1 LGAMV
6 TDKGGGPK
14 VSKLVLWQRK
24 IAESPIPITGVVLVV
39 VFVIFAF
46 VAPNFLTLYVLS
58 NIVTFASSYG
68 FVVVGVTFLMISG
81 EFDLSVGSMLAVAGY
96 VFAYSLLAG
105 VPPLLAAVITL
116 AAGAL
121 MGLINGLIVVRT
133 GIPSFIATLGTLL
146 AYRGIAHALGRG
158 RALPYTPAVKPVLF
172 DILNGY
178 ITPLNQLTDPPGNL
192 RASIIWFVLVV
203 LFMSYLLM
211 RTRYGNWTFAVGG
224 NSGAALS
231 QAVNVRRVKLINF
244 MMSGTL
250 AALASIIIF
259 AQRPSMNELL
269 GDGLELT
276 AVAAAVIGG
285 VSLNGGVGTIVG
297 ASLGILLLNLIQQA
311 LVLMSVPND
320 VFQGLVGAIIIL
332 SVVANTYLG
341 PKE

>member
-1 LGAMV
+1 MV
-6 TDKGGGPK
+6 AETGDGRR
-14 VSKLVLWQRK
+14 VSKFVLWQRR
-24 IAESPIPITGVVLVV
+24 IAESPVPITGVVLIGA
-39 VFVIFAF
+39 FVLFAF
-46 VAPNFLTLYVLS
+46 IAPNFLSLYVLS
-58 NIVTFASSYG
+58 NILTFASSYG

-96 VFAYSLLAG
+96 AFAYSLLAG

-121 MGLINGLIVVRT
+121 MGLINGVIVVRT

-158 RALPYTPAVKPVLF
+158 RALPYTPHVKPVLF

-178 ITPLNQLTDPPGNL
+178 LTPLNQLTSPPGNL
-192 RASIIWFVLVV
+192 RASIVWFILVV
-203 LFMSYLLM
+203 AFMSYLLM

-224 NSGAALS
+224 NPGAALS

-244 MMSGTL
+244 VISGVL
-250 AALASIIIF
+250 AALASVIIF

-285 VSLNGGVGTIVG
+285 VSLNGGIGTIVG
-297 ASLGILLLNLIQQA
+297 AAFGVLLLNLIEQA

-320 VFQGLVGAIIIL
+320 IFRGTVGAIIIL
-332 SVVANTYLG
+332 SVLANTYLG